1 MELYLTNTY
10 PAYND
15 FSINVNQA
23 YKELNDVL
31 RPIYNDL
38 KDHSEEHK
46 IELIDQNLV
55 DSIINSMV
63 KKLTTHFNILL
74 NSNKFGYRKDIVEA
88 YNNLNR
94 DFDTDNQF
102 LENNYDLY
110 VSNKLPMNDEEYY
123 KKILKHYQNFNL
135 TWYIENVGLST
146 ITKEFMVLILK

>member
-1 MELYLTNTY
+1 MKL
-10 PAYND
+10 P
-15 FSINVNQA
+15 SINANQA

-31 RPIYNDL
+31 RPIYDDL

-46 IELIDQNLV
+46 IELVEQNLV
-55 DSIINSMV
+55 NYIITAMV
-63 KKLTTHFNILL
+63 KKLTIHFNVIL
-74 NSNKFGYRKDIVEA
+74 NSNKFGCRKDIIEA

-94 DFDTDNQF
+94 DFDTDSQF

-110 VSNKLPMNDEEYY
+110 ILNKLPMDDEEYY

-135 TWYIENVGLST
+135 NWYIENVGLST

>member
-1 MELYLTNTY
+1 MNL
-10 PAYND
+10 P
-15 FSINVNQA
+15 SINANQA

-31 RPIYNDL
+31 RPIYDDL
-38 KDHSEEHK
+38 KDHSEKHK
-46 IELIDQNLV
+46 IELVDQNLIN
-55 DSIINSMV
+55 SIITAMV
-63 KKLTTHFNILL
+63 KKLTIHFDVIL
-74 NSNKFGYRKDIVEA
+74 NSNNFGYRKDIIEA

-123 KKILKHYQNFNL
+123 KEILKYYQNFNL
-135 TWYIENVGLST
+135 NWYIENVGLNT